1 MLNQTNVNCYMCIL
15 KISICFNFKVHA
27 ILKALPQTTQNEKRE
42 LDIETVKEQD
52 DESGKKQASP
62 QEQTSKGQTKK

>member
-1 MLNQTNVNCYMCIL
+1 MLL
-15 KISICFNFKVHA
+15 KSNEENLTRVLLKFKVHA

-52 DESGKKQASP
+52 DESGKKQTSP
-62 QEQTSKGQTKK
+62 QEQTTKGQTKK